1 MPRQA
6 PPHTPHPHP
15 HPQPVSGRI
24 VLAAVLSAKAD
35 VDTALAP
42 ARVWLT
48 SQHATQ
54 LVGTHIQRR
63 GVSRS
68 LSAGGASRLDAAMH
82 PAMFFGT
89 GSVQQLAQTVAN
101 TRADGVL
108 VLNALSAT
116 QRERL
121 AQAVGCAVHCWQ
133 S

>member
-1 MPRQA
+1 M
-6 PPHTPHPHP
+6 
-15 HPQPVSGRI
+15 SGRI

-35 VDTALAP
+35 ADVALAP
-42 ARVWLT
+42 ARAWL
-48 SQHATQ
+48 SQQAAQ

-68 LSAGGASRLDAAMH
+68 NSPGGAARLDAAMH

-89 GSVQQLAQTVAN
+89 GSVQQLAQTVVD

-121 AQAVGCAVHCWQ
+121 AQAVGCAVQVWA
-133 S
+133 

>member
-6 PPHTPHPHP
+6 PPHTPHP

-89 GSVQQLAQTVAN
+89 GSVQQLAQTVAD

-121 AQAVGCAVHCWQ
+121 VQAVGCAVHCWQ

>member
-6 PPHTPHPHP
+6 PLQTPHP
-15 HPQPVSGRI
+15 PQVSGRI

-35 VDTALAP
+35 VVAALAP
-42 ARVWLT
+42 ARDWLI
-48 SQHATQ
+48 SQQAV

-68 LSAGGASRLDAAMH
+68 PSAGGASRLDAAMH

-89 GSVQQLAQTVAN
+89 GSVQQLAQTVAD

-121 AQAVGCAVHCWQ
+121 AQAVGCAVQVWA
-133 S
+133 

>member
-6 PPHTPHPHP
+6 PLHTPHPP
-15 HPQPVSGRI
+15 PLSGRI

-35 VDTALAP
+35 VDAALAP
-42 ARVWLT
+42 ARAWLT
-48 SQHATQ
+48 SQQAVQ

-68 LSAGGASRLDAAMH
+68 PSAGGAARLDAAMH

-89 GSVQQLAQTVAN
+89 GSVQQLAQTVAD

-121 AQAVGCAVHCWQ
+121 AQAVGCAVQVWA
-133 S
+133 

>member
-6 PPHTPHPHP
+6 PAHTPHHP
-15 HPQPVSGRI
+15 PPVSGRI

-42 ARVWLT
+42 ARVWLI
-48 SQHATQ
+48 SQAAQ

-68 LSAGGASRLDAAMH
+68 NSPGGAVRLDAAMH

-89 GSVQQLAQTVAN
+89 GSVQQLAQTVAD

-121 AQAVGCAVHCWQ
+121 AQAVGCAVHVWA
-133 S
+133 

>member
-6 PPHTPHPHP
+6 PPHTPHP
-15 HPQPVSGRI
+15 PQVSGRI

-121 AQAVGCAVHCWQ
+121 VQAVGCAVHCWQ